1 MSAVLALRANVITAV
16 LLLMM
21 MMQECTQRCLPL
33 LSIALYFMFHFIMQD
48 DWQVRRQ
55 AFM

>member
-1 MSAVLALRANVITAV
+1 MSAVLALRANVITA
-16 LLLMM
+16 
-21 MMQECTQRCLPL
+21 LPL